1 MKWVHG
7 NSSQELD
14 EFFATQDL
22 LFEDDCSDEK
32 DLLFEDDCF
41 DEKGMDTVK
50 DSTGGEDAEGHI
62 SPNTAVPSKTTKTR
76 VKRPSSSTG
85 KHSTKSRKKSHVMSN
100 LFDGLVFLFVPP
112 AMTSSALGR
121 TKASIFTSHGA
132 KVVNK
137 FDDTVTHVITLKN
150 VSLDSVLEKLGG
162 SVDIPIVK
170 DSWVSECIEDSTILS
185 YTPYQLAFECK
196 TENSTGN
203 SSPPKDDSMPSK
215 QNSESPALQNDVNVP
230 SGSAT
235 KTPEPLDHP
244 DDFDQFIE
252 YAKLE
257 REAEE
262 FLSDKEEPEDELET
276 DNPGDKNDDNG
287 DYVHKNDL
295 VVRKNA
301 PPVYNGRRR
310 RRVDVSKFLCAQTTS
325 HKAVEKSPN
334 DRVISLFSLMM
345 SHYEMAGDQWRV
357 QAYRKAITALRNQK
371 TQISLAS
378 EAVKICGIGARLAQ
392 KLEEIVTTGRLERLN
407 DAQHDEASKV
417 ISTLVNIHGVGVK
430 TAQKWYHQGVRSLE
444 DALKRPDLS
453 ETQKIGIKK
462 YDDFI
467 QRMPRHVVQEHY
479 EFVKKS
485 LYDIDPAM
493 EIHVMG
499 SFRRGKPTCGDID
512 ILLTK
517 EDAQY
522 EELETA
528 LSKLLISLEKRNFV
542 QCTLAGRHSQ
552 RGEWMGA
559 TSVPGDPTWR
569 RMDILLVPYEE
580 MGAASIY
587 YTGNDLFNRSL
598 RLLANKKGYRLNEHG
613 LFHDALPSRANEKR
627 VDYSPAD
634 LVESRDERRIFEV
647 LDVPYCHPT
656 KRNVG

>member
-22 LFEDDCSDEK
+22 LLEDDCSDEK
-32 DLLFEDDCF
+32 
-41 DEKGMDTVK
+41 GMKIVEG
-50 DSTGGEDAEGHI
+50 SVRQEGAEARV
-62 SPNTAVPSKTTKTR
+62 SPNTAIPSRTTKTG
-76 VKRPSSSTG
+76 VKRRSSSTG
-85 KHSTKSRKKSHVMSN
+85 KRSTKGKKKSHGLSN
-100 LFDGLVFLFVPP
+100 LFDGLVFLFVPR
-112 AMTSSALGR
+112 AMATSTLGR

-132 KVVNK
+132 KVVNE
-137 FDDTVTHVITLKN
+137 FDGTVTHIVVIKD
-150 VSLDSVLEKLGG
+150 VSVETVIKMLGG
-162 SVDIPIVK
+162 TVDVPIVR
-170 DSWVSECIEDSTILS
+170 DSWASECIEDSTILS
-185 YTPYQLAFECK
+185 HVPYELEFECK
-196 TENSTGN
+196 TEILPRI
-203 SSPPKDDSMPSK
+203 SSPSK
-215 QNSESPALQNDVNVP
+215 EESIPFKKSSESNAIQVSVNAP
-230 SGSAT
+230 REPKNEKS
-235 KTPEPLDHP
+235 EPLDHP
-244 DDFDQFIE
+244 ESFGQFIE

-262 FLSDKEEPEDELET
+262 YLSDKEEPED
-276 DNPGDKNDDNG
+276 DVKNDDKNDG
-287 DYVHKNDL
+287 RSDYVHKNDL
-295 VVRKNA
+295 MVRKNA

-325 HKAVEKSPN
+325 HKAAEKSPN

-371 TQISLAS
+371 KQINSAS
-378 EAVKICGIGARLAQ
+378 EAIKIHGIGARLAQ
-392 KLEEIVTTGRLERLN
+392 KLEEIVSTGRLERLN

-453 ETQKIGIKK
+453 ETQKIGIEK

-467 QRMPRHVVQEHY
+467 QRMPRHIVQEHY

-485 LYDIDPAM
+485 LYSIDPSM
-493 EIHVMG
+493 EIHLMG

-517 EDAQY
+517 KDAQY
-522 EELETA
+522 EDLETA
-528 LSKLLISLEKRNFV
+528 LNKLLITLEQCKFV
-542 QCTLAGRHSQ
+542 QCTLAGHHFQ
-552 RGEWMGA
+552 RGKWMGA
-559 TSVPGDPTWR
+559 TALPGDPIWR

-613 LFHDALPSRANEKR
+613 LFHDSLPGRINDKR

-634 LVESRDERRIFEV
+634 LVESRDERKIFEI
-647 LDVPYCHPT
+647 LSVPYCHPT